1 MGASMNDTHPQ
12 SLLAQELTLVDDA
25 GRKRISLSARQ
36 AQPSIELF
44 TKEGRP
50 ALSLSLEDSGLAA
63 IRLGNLSDS
72 APTAVLEVVDS
83 GAHVKLTGVGKAASY
98 LFLNN
103 AGGSGVVLIDTA
115 GVRRLVALA
124 PRRRQHSN

>member
-1 MGASMNDTHPQ
+1 MTHTRTRCLPR
-12 SLLAQELTLVDDA
+12 S
-25 GRKRISLSARQ
+25 SLSSTTRAESGSRCL
-36 AQPSIELF
+36 P
-44 TKEGRP
+44 GRRSRRSSSSQKRG
-50 ALSLSLEDSGLAA
+50 ALLSRCRWRIQELAA

-124 PRRRQHSN
+124 TRRRQHSN